1 MYILLVLGFVVVFC
15 LVDDDYILWNF
26 MIYGFYG
33 GRYLI
38 YEVDGGYFRGD
49 FIRCYRIIFGGGV
62 MKFFER
68 RVIKGFDGGVEKV
81 LKKVLE

>member
-15 LVDDDYILWNF
+15 LVDDDYILLNF

-49 FIRCYRIIFGGGV
+49 
-62 MKFFER
+62 
-68 RVIKGFDGGVEKV
+68 
-81 LKKVLE
+81 L